1 MIGVICNVCCQT
13 FSRLL
18 KFNRTTVV
26 FIFTFTRRQLQSM
39 RGKKKEEE
47 KRSMLYNFEQ
57 EHESLK
63 LIVSEGISLLI
74 RNKDKRK

>member
-1 MIGVICNVCCQT
+1 
-13 FSRLL
+13 
-18 KFNRTTVV
+18 
-26 FIFTFTRRQLQSM
+26 M